1 MTSRVYLFLLL
12 AALLLLRCG
21 DVAKDKTTIGYPN
34 PRPDTTALRFLPG
47 IVCSEA
53 LDFNSCFSHDGTTFY
68 FARSHNGKYRLL
80 ETKFNGQDWSSAKP
94 VTFVDTS
101 YSNADPFIATDGAM
115 YFISDMPRD
124 EYDSIRDFDIWKVD
138 PTDSSWS
145 KPVNVT
151 EVNSDSVEYYVSL
164 AANGNL
170 YFASNREG
178 SLGEHDIFVSR
189 MIDGHYA
196 LPQNL
201 GPSIN
206 SINVEHDPL
215 ISQDEKILIFTAVGR
230 VDGLGE
236 ADLYYSV
243 RNEAATTWET
253 AKNLGREINTTTYE
267 YCPNYSPDLQYLFFS
282 SEFDVKWF
290 PVKKLFK
297 K

>member
-1 MTSRVYLFLLL
+1 MKLRFYLLLLL
-12 AALLLLRCG
+12 AGFLVIRCS
-21 DVAKDKTTIGYPN
+21 DVAKDKTTLSYPH

-53 LDFNSCFSHDGTTFY
+53 LDFNSCFSPDGTTFY
-68 FARSHNGKYRLL
+68 FARSHNRKYSLM

-101 YSNADPFIATDGAM
+101 YSNADPFIATDGSL
-115 YFISDMPRD
+115 YFISDMPSDR
-124 EYDSIRDFDIWKVD
+124 YDTIKDFDIWKVE
-138 PTDSSWS
+138 PIDSSWG
-145 KPVNVT
+145 KPINVT

-196 LPQNL
+196 TPENL
-201 GPSIN
+201 GPLIN
-206 SINVEHDPL
+206 SVNVEHDPL
-215 ISQDEKILIFTAVGR
+215 ISPDEKILIFTAVGR
-230 VDGLGE
+230 ADGLGE
-236 ADLYYSV
+236 ADLYYST
-243 RNEAATTWET
+243 RNSASNAWERSN
-253 AKNLGREINTTTYE
+253 NLGSKINTKTYE
-267 YCPNYSPDLQYLFFS
+267 YCPNYSPDMQYLFFS
-282 SEFDVKWF
+282 SEYDVKWF
-290 PVKKLFK
+290 PAEQLFK